1 MIVCL
6 DAQSISTK
14 SQPNIFD
21 NHGCKEN
28 LEDTK
33 LFFVR
38 NHIVHSKAGTRNFI
52 RVFDCIY
59 QRGGENHRYEIYLFM
74 FIFFWWD
81 IQLWAMLLHLYLVT
95 ILHLCV
101 HLMCWNQNL
110 NIKWTLKMQ
119 IDLANR
125 WQQKSKVK
133 EAINDTLWSI
143 HIEIDNHP
151 MITEQITAEICFNSN
166 E

>member
-1 MIVCL
+1 MMIVCL

-74 FIFFWWD
+74 FIFF
-81 IQLWAMLLHLYLVT
+81 LVGHT
-95 ILHLCV
+95 AVSYAPSPISC
-101 HLMCWNQNL
+101 NNL
-110 NIKWTLKMQ
+110 ASVCAFDVLKPKFEYKM
-119 IDLANR
+119 DFKNAN
-125 WQQKSKVK
+125 
-133 EAINDTLWSI
+133 
-143 HIEIDNHP
+143 
-151 MITEQITAEICFNSN
+151 
-166 E
+166 